1 MALTGIFIAIFL
13 IFGHFQQVPCLNR
26 EKNTRFFK
34 GTVLTQR
41 QRALHRDVLK
51 KIRTLGPIQCGHACL
66 SENNCVSQT
75 YCQDQDTGKGVCFLH
90 TSVIQEEQLN
100 ILVRNDKCTY
110 QQYVNFH
117 EATCTQKCN
126 DRGRCQF
133 DYANRRYS
141 CNCEVPYDGEYCEN
155 TQAVSFFFKP
165 LGAKGNTGPTS
176 TSLYTKTALEGT
188 VTLDK
193 GIQIWTVP
201 FTAPYV
207 LTVAGASGGGSQFGS
222 GGRGAIISGVIP
234 LIKGTKLHILIGQKG
249 TRGINSA
256 GGGGG
261 TFVSDSNNVLLAA
274 AGGGGGG
281 GRGYYDTRQV
291 GDKGQVSEN
300 GSVNGGVNGLGG
312 RVNGTE
318 KNDAGGGGGYKGNG
332 KCCSFVIGRNTCTS
346 QTCSKAGLS
355 YLSGGLGGT
364 SNSAGGFG
372 GGGAASPNFPG
383 GGGGYSGGGVN
394 ASQAGGGG
402 SYYTSGMKPSTDQND
417 GDGYMFIEVKTV

>member
-1 MALTGIFIAIFL
+1 M
-13 IFGHFQQVPCLNR
+13 
-26 EKNTRFFK
+26 
-34 GTVLTQR
+34 
-41 QRALHRDVLK
+41 
-51 KIRTLGPIQCGHACL
+51 
-66 SENNCVSQT
+66 
-75 YCQDQDTGKGVCFLH
+75 
-90 TSVIQEEQLN
+90 
-100 ILVRNDKCTY
+100 
-110 QQYVNFH
+110 
-117 EATCTQKCN
+117 
-126 DRGRCQF
+126 
-133 DYANRRYS
+133 
-141 CNCEVPYDGEYCEN
+141 
-155 TQAVSFFFKP
+155 
-165 LGAKGNTGPTS
+165 
-176 TSLYTKTALEGT
+176 
-188 VTLDK
+188 TLDK

-207 LTVAGASGGGSQFGS
+207 LTVAGASGGVSKYGS
-222 GGRGAIISGVIP
+222 GGRGAIIRGVIP
-234 LIKGTKLHILIGQKG
+234 LVKGTKLHILIGQRG
-249 TRGINSA
+249 TRGTNSA

-281 GRGYYDTRQV
+281 GRVYY

-346 QTCSKAGLS
+346 QTCKQAGLS

-364 SNSAGGFG
+364 GKSVGGFG

-383 GGGGYSGGGVN
+383 GGGGYSGGGVR

-402 SYYTSGMKPSTDQND
+402 SYYTSGMKPSTDGND
-417 GDGYMFIEVKTV
+417 GDGYMFIKVKTV